1 MTINATLINY
11 LHLCH
16 RKMWLHYHAIRME
29 HTSEVVAEG
38 KLIGEESYPQRA
50 DKNQEVEVTSPWRR
64 TSPPAP
70 LQVERG
76 ETATPPAPLLYNERG
91 SMDNV
96 VLTAKIDFFDAK
108 NGVVYET
115 KKSAAKEWAHVAQVQ
130 FYLYLLRKNGVEA
143 SHGIIE
149 YPKLRQ
155 TERVTLDS
163 EEEAK
168 VEEWIEKAVAILENE
183 NCPPKLPISKCKSCS
198 YFDFCWVGED

>member
-1 MTINATLINY
+1 
-11 LHLCH
+11 
-16 RKMWLHYHAIRME
+16 MWLHYHAIRME

-50 DKNQEVEVTSPWRR
+50 DKNQEVEVFAELPSQAEDGLGQ
-64 TSPPAP
+64 SNDSVS
-70 LQVERG
+70 L
-76 ETATPPAPLLYNERG
+76 
-91 SMDNV
+91 S
-96 VLTAKIDFFDAK
+96 AKIDFFDAK

-198 YFDFCWVGED
+198 YFEFCWVGED